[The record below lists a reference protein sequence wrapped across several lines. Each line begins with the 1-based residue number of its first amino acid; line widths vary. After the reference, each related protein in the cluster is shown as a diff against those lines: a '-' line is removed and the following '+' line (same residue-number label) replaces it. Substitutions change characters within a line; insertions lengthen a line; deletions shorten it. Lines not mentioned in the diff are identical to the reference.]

1 MEISELRRKTDVF
14 LNERSRAKQRLEVA
28 TVALTAARM
37 AQIDLDA
44 VQNTLQYVATR
55 VQTNFGDHV
64 GGLVT
69 KALHHVFGAANADS
83 FIVRFHENRGKTE
96 AQLRM
101 CTADGA
107 MAHPYDSDGGGTW
120 NVIAFAMQCAC
131 LVLEQPQKT
140 RFIAL
145 DEPFHFLHGAET
157 RRRAL
162 SMLINTCETLKL
174 QAIVVHQTDDKE
186 DPDAGLAAIVGHKDC
201 LVYTVKQPTY
211 ENSVVEEG
219 LT

>member
-1 MEISELRRKTDVF
+1 MEIIELRRKTDVF
-14 LNERSRAKQRLEVA
+14 LNERSRAQQRLATA
-28 TVALTAARM
+28 TVALTAARVT
-37 AQIDLDA
+37 QIDLDA

-69 KALHHVFGAANADS
+69 KALQHVFGAGDGES

-96 AQLRM
+96 TQLRI
-101 CTADGA
+101 CTAGGA
-107 MAHPYDSDGGGTW
+107 MAHPFDCAGGGKW
-120 NVIAFAMQCAC
+120 NIISFAMECAC

-140 RFIAL
+140 RFLAL
-145 DEPFHFLHGAET
+145 DEPFHFLHGADL

-162 SMLINTCETLKL
+162 AMLVNTCETLNI

-186 DPDAGLAAIVGHKDC
+186 DSDAGLEAMVDHKDC
-201 LVYTVKQPTY
+201 LVYTVKLASY
-211 ENSVVEEG
+211 ENSVVEAR
-219 LT
+219 LV